1 MTKARWMCRFWYIIT
16 FFSWECIVIKQSNNA
31 GKTWVVAIWVMKLQ
45 MTQVSHDTHNRST
58 KRFACILLHAI
69 LDYTGLHWVLYHKC
83 WVYVNWTVDA
93 IVTALGR
100 LGLWETPHL
109 ENACEDAGPP
119 IDPSLQSAITMASA
133 IQFSGVW
140 MSLMPFP
147 SKLFRLFKSEK
158 AQLSITWIKFLLI
171 LKKLCDCCLAP
182 FGESLS
188 AYSDMVENTGNGHY
202 SKPFS
207 SVLFCFTRL

>member
-100 LGLWETPHL
+100 LGLWDQVCRVPSQWHQPFNFQVSEVSYALFPLRYSVVWQDMPKIAWQFKYDSECHL
-109 ENACEDAGPP
+109 C
-119 IDPSLQSAITMASA
+119 
-133 IQFSGVW
+133 
-140 MSLMPFP
+140 PFP
-147 SKLFRLFKSEK
+147 SKVFNCAISKYRN
-158 AQLSITWIKFLLI
+158 INT
-171 LKKLCDCCLAP
+171 CNTP
-182 FGESLS
+182 RPSLWK
-188 AYSDMVENTGNGHY
+188 N
-202 SKPFS
+202 
-207 SVLFCFTRL
+207 